1 MEKDKVGGT
10 CLHRGCIPTKAL
22 LHAGEVA
29 DTAREAAQ
37 FGIKAEL
44 QGVDL
49 AKVHAYKD
57 GVVDRSYKG
66 LQGLIKAAKNVTLV
80 EGEGRL
86 TGRNTVS
93 VGGRTLTGRN
103 VVLAT
108 GSYSR
113 TLPGLEIDGERVIT
127 SEHALTLDRLPSSV
141 VILGGGI
148 IGCEFASVWRSFGA
162 EVTIV
167 EALDRLLATEDEDSS
182 KQVQRAFRRRG
193 IKALLGKPFER
204 VEHTDTGVRVT
215 VTGGE
220 TLEADLLLVAV
231 GRGPNTAGPGL
242 RGAGHQDGARVR
254 AHGRAAAHQRARG
267 VRDRRHRARPA
278 VGPPWLPARHLRGRG
293 DRRAAAAG
301 GRRAGDP
308 AGHLL

>member
-1 MEKDKVGGT
+1 
-10 CLHRGCIPTKAL
+10 
-22 LHAGEVA
+22 
-29 DTAREAAQ
+29 
-37 FGIKAEL
+37 
-44 QGVDL
+44 
-49 AKVHAYKD
+49 
-57 GVVDRSYKG
+57 
-66 LQGLIKAAKNVTLV
+66 
-80 EGEGRL
+80 
-86 TGRNTVS
+86 
-93 VGGRTLTGRN
+93 
-103 VVLAT
+103 
-108 GSYSR
+108 
-113 TLPGLEIDGERVIT
+113 PGLEIDGERVIT

-231 GRGPNTAGPGL
+231 GRGPNTAGLGFEEQGIKME
-242 RGAGHQDGARVR
+242 RGFVLTDE
-254 AHGRAAAHQRARG
+254 
-267 VRDRRHRARPA
+267 
-278 VGPPWLPARHLRGRG
+278 
-293 DRRAAAAG
+293 
-301 GRRAGDP
+301 
-308 AGHLL
+308 